1 MRGREKSSENAVT
14 SGPSVWGGWFG
25 QPLARVLPQYAPL
38 VARQAGSESEVFAS
52 LPSLL
57 TPSLLACSARPGAS
71 HGLLCRRD
79 GYFFSSGDP
88 SLIPNEYVIFALE
101 NSTPEPP
108 EEGN

>member
-1 MRGREKSSENAVT
+1 MGGGGGLLVPSSPYI
-14 SGPSVWGGWFG
+14 SF
-25 QPLARVLPQYAPL
+25 
-38 VARQAGSESEVFAS
+38 ARQAGSEVLPSI
-52 LPSLL
+52 PSLL
-57 TPSLLACSARPGAS
+57 TSPHLFACSARPGAS

-101 NSTPEPP
+101 ISTPEPP